1 MFSKLLSFLGG
12 GPAEQI
18 GQYFVQRAQL
28 KQELKL
34 AKLNGKIAFQT
45 AKYQAQAQAQINT
58 HSWEMAQIANSGIKD
73 EIVLGVLLAPYIGA
87 FVPGVQ
93 EYVLTGFGYLEKMPY
108 WAVGLTVTI
117 MLAVYGIRHKNANRL
132 AAPGLRDSDVAD
144 VAAPKNDPGL
154 K

>member
-1 MFSKLLSFLGG
+1 MFDKLLGFLGS

-18 GQYFVQRAQL
+18 ADYFKQKAAL
-28 KQELKL
+28 KQQLRL

-45 AKYQAQAQAQINT
+45 AKYKAKAQSQADT

-73 EIVLGVLLAPYIGA
+73 EIVLAVLLLPYVGA

-93 EYVLTGFGYLEKMPY
+93 EYVLTGFEYLEKMPY

-117 MLAVYGIRHKNANRL
+117 MLAVYGIRHKNASRL
-132 AAPGLRDSDVAD
+132 AAPGLRDRDVGE
-144 VAAPKNDPGL
+144 VEK
-154 K
+154 

>member
-1 MFSKLLSFLGG
+1 MFDKLLGFLGS

-18 GQYFVQRAQL
+18 ADYFKQKAQL
-28 KQELKL
+28 KQQLRL

-45 AKYQAQAQAQINT
+45 AKYQAKAQGQANV

-73 EIVLGVLLAPYIGA
+73 EIVLGVLLFPYIGS
-87 FVPGVQ
+87 FIPGIQ
-93 EYVLTGFGYLEKMPY
+93 DYVVIGFEYLEKMPY

-117 MLAVYGIRHKNANRL
+117 MLAVYGIRHKNASRL
-132 AAPGLRDSDVAD
+132 AAPGLTDKDVEE
-144 VAAPKNDPGL
+144 VK